1 MPPNR
6 NPCCL
11 ENVLVIKPLKPSR
24 RRYFASL
31 EQMERREVLSS
42 ARVEM
47 TPGSESQ
54 TILPFEDKFFAIIHS
69 TDTSV
74 VRDINNQIIDFN
86 KDGLPDLLNMSENWI
101 LGGSALA
108 AGHDTNPLLA
118 EASGKFRL
126 TKVDGHPYANG
137 FSVAVLDW
145 NGDGNQDYL
154 AIKGAALGEKSI
166 EYWIYQN
173 DGHGVFSTAIF
184 ARIDLKNNSQYT
196 TYGQILCMA
205 DFNSD
210 GAPDLVVPNTPSY
223 TIFNGIL
230 ENGKWNGLFD
240 DANTQ
245 TLTMDLG
252 NNSSNVNPQAA
263 DLNGDGKMDIVA
275 PGPQGPRVF
284 MNNGSGQFLTTG
296 TFDLTGVDGKK
307 CHNVVVADFNGD
319 GKPDIAGSN
328 GFVTEALIGK
338 VSIFLNSTP
347 SPTSGNATFDAAS
360 GGGSSE
366 VSYGQLVVGDMN
378 LDGSTDIVAAG
389 ASEYGNVYYILTNSG
404 SGQFPGQR
412 IFNAFQKIQCHVGG
426 IGVADWNSDGQL
438 DVSVGIAWIARDV
451 PPSSNYAVAGGIG
464 LSFNSTFQPL
474 GLNTGKIP
482 PASPGVPYSYQLRFT
497 GGNSSLPYHVSLN
510 PDGSNLPAGLT
521 LSLTGLIS
529 GTPTQSGTF
538 QPLFNIT
545 QPDGQ
550 RGTALDYLTVAA
562 EQQISISP
570 GALPNAVAGIPYR
583 QPFTTNNGPAIWGI
597 SQGALPT
604 GMTLSQTGVLSG
616 TPTVLGQYNFQITA
630 TGAVYQTSVSYALN
644 VQSVAAPIV
653 TKLVRFGY
661 HAQPTTLVA
670 SFSQTLDASAA
681 SNVGNYVL
689 TSAGADGRFGTRDDK
704 NIKLASAIYNAG
716 ANTVTLGL
724 VQKNIPLRQLYRLA
738 ITGTPT
744 SGLQNT
750 GGVFLGGQG
759 IGAPGTNYVQIFSG
773 KILAGPNL
781 LLKSSKGK
789 SAK

>member
-1 MPPNR
+1 M
-6 NPCCL
+6 
-11 ENVLVIKPLKPSR
+11 IKPLKPSR

-47 TPGSESQ
+47 TPGSLSQ
-54 TILPFEDKFFAIIHS
+54 TILPYQEINLAVIQS
-69 TDTSV
+69 TEISV
-74 VRDINNQIIDFN
+74 ARDINNNVIDFN
-86 KDGLPDLLNMSENWI
+86 KDGLPDLLNMSTKWVLN
-101 LGGSALA
+101 GGAEALEA
-108 AGHDTNPLLA
+108 SQETNPLLA
-118 EASGKFRL
+118 DGTGKFEL
-126 TKVDGHPYANG
+126 TKVNGQPYVRG
-137 FSVAVLDW
+137 WSVAVLDW

-154 AIKGAALGEKSI
+154 SISPGAPQQKAI
-166 EYWIYQN
+166 EYYIFQN
-173 DGHGVFSTAIF
+173 DGHGVFSTAI
-184 ARIDLKNNSQYT
+184 AGSLALNDGIRYT
-196 TYGQILCMA
+196 TYGHILCMA

-210 GAPDLVVPNTPSY
+210 GAPDLVVPNQQTY
-223 TIFNGIL
+223 TIYNGIL
-230 ENGKWNGLFD
+230 QNGRWNGMFD
-240 DANTQ
+240 DANPQSLST
-245 TLTMDLG
+245 DVPI
-252 NNSSNVNPQAA
+252 SSIYFNPQAA

-378 LDGSTDIVAAG
+378 LDGSTDIVAAS
-389 ASEYGNVYYILTNSG
+389 ATEYGDTYYILTNSG
-404 SGQFPGQR
+404 SGQFTGNR
-412 IFNAFQKIQCHVGG
+412 VFNAFNKIQCHVGG
-426 IGVADWNSDGQL
+426 IGVADWNRDGQP
-438 DVSVGIAWIARDV
+438 DVSAGIAWRGGKTH
-451 PPSSNYAVAGGIG
+451 PSSNYAVAGGIG

-550 RGTALDYLTVAA
+550 RGTALAYLTVAA
-562 EQQISISP
+562 QQQISISP
-570 GALPNAVAGIPYR
+570 GALPNAVAGI
-583 QPFTTNNGPAIWGI
+583 
-597 SQGALPT
+597 S
-604 GMTLSQTGVLSG
+604 
-616 TPTVLGQYNFQITA
+616 
-630 TGAVYQTSVSYALN
+630 
-644 VQSVAAPIV
+644 
-653 TKLVRFGY
+653 
-661 HAQPTTLVA
+661 
-670 SFSQTLDASAA
+670 
-681 SNVGNYVL
+681 
-689 TSAGADGRFGTRDDK
+689 
-704 NIKLASAIYNAG
+704 
-716 ANTVTLGL
+716 
-724 VQKNIPLRQLYRLA
+724 
-738 ITGTPT
+738 
-744 SGLQNT
+744 
-750 GGVFLGGQG
+750 
-759 IGAPGTNYVQIFSG
+759 
-773 KILAGPNL
+773 
-781 LLKSSKGK
+781 
-789 SAK
+789 